1 MIYRNYEDVHT
12 QAAQLPKKTIAVGGA
27 HDEVILEMVAMATR
41 KDMAQFILVG
51 KEEEILVEGLSKRSN
66 QAISGK
72 GRHAVSITVDG
83 CADDIGKI
91 IRCRVTGIKNNTL
104 MGARIK

>member
-1 MIYRNYEDVHT
+1 MPEQIPAEVSSRRIEELISL
-12 QAAQLPKKTIAVGGA
+12 QEEKQKTV
-27 HDEVILEMVAMATR
+27 LKR
-41 KDMAQFILVG
+41 FVG